1 MKKSTLALA
10 LITSLTLSS
19 QALATGG
26 KGGDPS
32 FAPQLSK
39 STILISST
47 GGKGGDPTQNTGGKG
62 GDPTQNTGGKGGDP
76 EGDIISRDSG
86 YPSLTKLPN
95 QFFAL

>member
-47 GGKGGDPTQNTGGKG
+47 GGKGGDPQNTGGKG

-76 EGDIISRDSG
+76 EGDILSRDSG
-86 YPSLTKLPN
+86 YSSLTGLLSKY
-95 QFFAL
+95 FSF